1 MFDLNLSCVKDFRSQ
16 SFMELKKS
24 VGTNNFQRS
33 LYYKKIGCNINV
45 LQQTAYLVVNRIAIG
60 NFACF
65 FNCTPVGRTSGSM
78 MVPI

>member
-1 MFDLNLSCVKDFRSQ
+1 
-16 SFMELKKS
+16 MELKKS

-33 LYYKKIGCNINV
+33 LYYKKIGYTCNNNV
-45 LQQTAYLVVNRIAIG
+45 LQQTTCLVVNPFAID

-78 MVPI
+78 MVPS